1 LKKAE
6 IMTDLTTAQ
15 FALPRGLRR
24 AAHSDRRDITHFA
37 ARALSWAWANW
48 RRREIINSLRKVD
61 ERLLRDAGIEPSEL
75 EDVVDNL
82 IARWR

>member
-1 LKKAE
+1 LKKAT
-6 IMTDLTTAQ
+6 IMSDLTTAQ
-15 FALPRGLRR
+15 FALPRSSR
-24 AAHSDRRDITHFA
+24 SDRRDIAHYA
-37 ARALSWAWANW
+37 GRALSWTRAYW

-61 ERLLRDAGIEPSEL
+61 DRLLRDAGIEPNEL